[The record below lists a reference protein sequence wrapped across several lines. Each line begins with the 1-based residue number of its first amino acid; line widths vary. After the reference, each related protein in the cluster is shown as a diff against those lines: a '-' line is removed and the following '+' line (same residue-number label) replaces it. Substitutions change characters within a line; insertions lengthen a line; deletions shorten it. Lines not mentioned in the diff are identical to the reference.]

1 MSELKRRTPTVSR
14 PWKSHEGDQPAS
26 SNAHGQSQTVVIDG
40 QTVGADKATKP
51 ERIVVP
57 KPLGAGVIALVCTG
71 VFALALTVLAGGY
84 MLGVN
89 SGQIA
94 AQEAYEAYPLGSNV
108 PYPLPTAEGG
118 PCLGFEDG
126 VCSDAQAVRF
136 YMAQSRYYL
145 NRGDSEVAIGAL
157 DKARVFYDWTIALGR
172 PVGAPVARQA
182 ATRLQFL
189 NLTCDYSEES
199 LARIAR
205 DNEFNML
212 GGRIS
217 MSQRQRALRAL
228 AHYTADVDG
237 QHSQATRDAVQRFQS
252 TLWFPE
258 TGVLSSEQAVL
269 LVCGAAEIG
278 NDPASQNLLGTMY
291 AVGLGVRQN
300 TDKALQWL
308 NEAARQGS
316 ADAFWNLALLF
327 GTQTTESSVLVC
339 DADLS
344 PERADSFL
352 REAYEAGHPA
362 AVQAAEQYG
371 ELDPETR
378 WARIS
383 SDLRTPE
390 ALTRVGKGCNPN
402 G

>member
-1 MSELKRRTPTVSR
+1 MVSR
-14 PWKSHEGDQPAS
+14 QWGEGGGAS
-26 SNAHGQSQTVVIDG
+26 ANAQSDSNTVIINRGGGSAPPSNQEKKTEKV
-40 QTVGADKATKP
+40 
-51 ERIVVP
+51 VVP
-57 KPLGAGVIALVCTG
+57 KPLGIGVILLCITG
-71 VFALALTVLAGGY
+71 VVALAFVVLAAGFWMGERA
-84 MLGVN
+84 GR
-89 SGQIA
+89 IA
-94 AQEAYEAYPLGSNV
+94 AAEAYEAYPLGSGL
-108 PYPLPTAEGG
+108 PYSAPTTEGG
-118 PCLGFEDG
+118 PCTGFTDG
-126 VCSDAQAVRF
+126 TCNDAEAARF
-136 YMAQSRYYL
+136 YMGQSRYFL
-145 NRGDSEVAIGAL
+145 NRGDAEVAIGAL

-189 NLTCDYSEES
+189 NLTCDYNAQS
-199 LARIAR
+199 LARVAR
-205 DNEFNML
+205 DNEFNKL
-212 GGRIS
+212 GGRITVR
-217 MSQRQRALRAL
+217 QRQRALRAL
-228 AHYTADVDG
+228 AHYTAEVDG
-237 QHSQATRDAVQRFQS
+237 EYSQLTRDAVQRFQS

-258 TGVLSSEQAVL
+258 TGVLSAEQAVL

-327 GTQTTESSVLVC
+327 GTQTTESSVLIC

-352 REAYEAGHPA
+352 DEAADAGHPA
-362 AVQAAEQYG
+362 AIQARESYG
-371 ELDPETR
+371 NLDPETR
-378 WARIS
+378 WSRIS